1 MRSVWLIDDDEDM
14 NTAVSLML
22 KLIDYETECFRDA
35 TSATKALLEGRRP
48 ALILLDI
55 KLPKVSGKEF
65 LITLRNQ
72 QQYSDLPVLM
82 LSSEFADSEVDELM
96 RIGADGYVFKPVTI
110 DEMQQAIEKAIAK
123 HSKAM

>member
-1 MRSVWLIDDDEDM
+1 MSSVWLIDDDEEM

-22 KLIDYETECFRDA
+22 KLIDYETECFLDA
-35 TSATKALLEGRRP
+35 TIATQALQEGRRP

-55 KLPKVSGKEF
+55 NLPKISGKDF
-65 LITLRNQ
+65 LVTLRKQ
-72 QQYSDLPVLM
+72 QQYNDLPVLM
-82 LSSEFADSEVDELM
+82 LSSEFADSEVDEFM

-110 DEMQQAIEKAIAK
+110 EEMQQAIEKAIAK